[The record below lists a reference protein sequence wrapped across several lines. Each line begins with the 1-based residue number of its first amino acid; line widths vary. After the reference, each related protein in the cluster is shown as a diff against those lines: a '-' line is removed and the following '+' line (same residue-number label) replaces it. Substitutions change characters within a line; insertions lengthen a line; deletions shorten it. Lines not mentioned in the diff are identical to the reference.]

1 MPLEIDICKVVH
13 ANEAIGMR
21 PWRLRNQFVHVM
33 PRWHV
38 GNIISDMAFDGIDK
52 DKSGSID
59 KDELGDV
66 LTDVAK
72 KMGIAE
78 P

>member
-1 MPLEIDICKVVH
+1 MTNKI
-13 ANEAIGMR
+13 
-21 PWRLRNQFVHVM
+21 
-33 PRWHV
+33 
-38 GNIISDMAFDGIDK
+38 NIISDMAFDGIDK